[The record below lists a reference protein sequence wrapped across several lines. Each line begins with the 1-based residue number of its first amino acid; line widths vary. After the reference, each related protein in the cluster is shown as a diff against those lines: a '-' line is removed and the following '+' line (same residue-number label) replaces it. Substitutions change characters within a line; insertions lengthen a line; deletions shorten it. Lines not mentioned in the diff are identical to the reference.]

1 MKSVNGVDTVD
12 VSLNKGLAT
21 MTLKEGN
28 TVTMKQLRD
37 AIAKNGFTT
46 KQSRVTVNGD
56 FRLDGNTP
64 KLKVSGSGEEFQL
77 KFGDGN
83 SLDAPFNKLNG
94 KPVTVEGT
102 ISEPSKGSPADVII
116 VSSITEKTGK

>member
-21 MTLKEGN
+21 MTLKAGN

-46 KQSRVTVNGD
+46 KQSRVTVNGA
-56 FRLDGNTP
+56 FVLDGNTP
-64 KLKVSGSGEEFQL
+64 KLKVSGSGEEYQL
-77 KFGDGN
+77 RFGDGN
-83 SLDAPFNKLNG
+83 SVDLNKLDGKTVTLDGTIPEPAKG
-94 KPVTVEGT
+94 KPSDT
-102 ISEPSKGSPADVII
+102 II
-116 VSSITEKTGK
+116 VKSVMASTGK